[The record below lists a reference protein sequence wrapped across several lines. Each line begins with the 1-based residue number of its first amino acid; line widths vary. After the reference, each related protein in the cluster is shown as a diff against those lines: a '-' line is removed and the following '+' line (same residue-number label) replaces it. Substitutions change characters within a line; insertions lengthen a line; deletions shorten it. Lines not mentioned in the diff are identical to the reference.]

1 MWLYVCNLLQLSDAD
16 EQVLPPFP
24 APKEPAGSQPSQPSN
39 NSGTQDT
46 GPILPVPVGV
56 RPTLA
61 KYRLLINPR
70 TFKRILMEYPKKV

>member
-1 MWLYVCNLLQLSDAD
+1 MAFFLCNLLQLSETD

-24 APKEPAGSQPSQPSN
+24 APKEPGSQPGSSQPSN
-39 NSGTQDT
+39 NASSQDT

-61 KYRLLINPR
+61 KYRFLLIQP
-70 TFKRILMEYPKKV
+70 